1 MVPAER
7 NVKAHTWKPRN
18 GDPFDASRTPVFSGD
33 TARLSRSA
41 RKCCISA
48 MILTASAL
56 LPITPT
62 RKSSA
67 YRQKRRR
74 RKRSEV
80 HTSELLSLIRFS
92 YSVFFLLTYFHLPFF
107 FFLLFFVFFS
117 FFLHFPFLLFLF
129 LLSFL
134 SFSFSLF

>member
-56 LPITPT
+56 LPRSEERRVGKACVSTCSSRWSPYHSKQNPPPNPPHPPPHPPTPHPTPPPPTPT
-62 RKSSA
+62 P
-67 YRQKRRR
+67 Q
-74 RKRSEV
+74 
-80 HTSELLSLIRFS
+80 
-92 YSVFFLLTYFHLPFF
+92 P
-107 FFLLFFVFFS
+107 
-117 FFLHFPFLLFLF
+117 P
-129 LLSFL
+129 
-134 SFSFSLF
+134 